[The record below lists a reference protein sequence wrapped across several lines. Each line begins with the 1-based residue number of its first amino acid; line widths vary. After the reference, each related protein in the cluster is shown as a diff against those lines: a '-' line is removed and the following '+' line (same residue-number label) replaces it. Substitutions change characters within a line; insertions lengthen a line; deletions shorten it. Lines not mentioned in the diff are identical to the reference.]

1 MTMLSRVHIDDG
13 LLLVTTHRGD
23 FDYYLLYELFRPDGS
38 RVLGSFHGDAARGS
52 KDGVNYVNIPSGC
65 DVEEIRIAD
74 APTPDSAE
82 RAEGFFFGMAQKRRY
97 VPKNRGTFFMDG
109 WSAAWS
115 ERHAAKSKK

>member
-1 MTMLSRVHIDDG
+1 MLSRVHIDDG

-23 FDYYLLYELFRPDGS
+23 FDYYLLFELFLVDGS
-38 RVLGSFHGDAARGS
+38 RVLGSFHGDAARVS
-52 KDGVNYVNIPSGC
+52 KDGVNYVNIPRGC

-82 RAEGFFFGMAQKRRY
+82 RAEGFFFGIAQKRRY